1 MTEGRHITDEDWING
16 SINYNE
22 YFRTHNEFNGTKFDT
37 FDITN
42 KSPREVAEHILEWI
56 REK

>member
-1 MTEGRHITDEDWING
+1 MTEGRHITDEAWING

-22 YFRTHNEFNGTKFDT
+22 DFRTHNEFNGTKFDT

-42 KSPREVAEHILEWI
+42 KSPREMAEYILE
-56 REK
+56 